1 LALPADVV
9 LEAEPESEPGV
20 LDEPDV
26 PEVPDVPDEPDVAVP
41 GRLAVAWAARALKA
55 ARVLFEDAL
64 EGLSAFALLPLVFIS
79 SSKRGRAALT
89 LH

>member
-20 LDEPDV
+20 LDELEEPDV
-26 PEVPDVPDEPDVAVP
+26 PEVPDVPDVAVP
-41 GRLAVAWAARALKA
+41 GRLTVACAARALKA

-64 EGLSAFALLPLVFIS
+64 EDLSAFALLPPVFIS
-79 SSKRGRAALT
+79 SLKRGRVALT

>member
-26 PEVPDVPDEPDVAVP
+26 PDVPDEPDVAAP

-64 EGLSAFALLPLVFIS
+64 EDLSAFALLPLVFIS
-79 SSKRGRAALT
+79 SSKRGRVALT